1 MNTGPA
7 VIVNKRGGFLSALAF
22 GFFGLLTTT
31 IVCASG
37 LGFYGLYVVNGNAN
51 EIVKLGKDLGLGV
64 LDGFPEWIDALPPVL
79 TDAFNDRRDPTYR
92 NELNVDA
99 IVVRE
104 TDGRS
109 RAIVTVR
116 NSGDETVSLLMA
128 RIVFRNEQGV
138 PVHEYTKPIATPLS
152 FDDRDW
158 PGPILPGSERV
169 VSVPLRSRTQDELS
183 ATVELTEIRLWN
195 ADGGELVQ
203 ALPKSE

>member
-1 MNTGPA
+1 MNTSPS

-31 IVCASG
+31 VVCASG

-64 LDGFPEWIDALPPVL
+64 LDGFPEWVEALPPVF
-79 TDAFNDRRDPTYR
+79 TDAINDRRDPSYR
-92 NELNVDA
+92 SELSVDA
-99 IVVRE
+99 IVARGA
-104 TDGRS
+104 DGRA

-116 NSGDETVSLLMA
+116 NTGDETVSLLMA
-128 RIVFRNEQGV
+128 RIVLRNEQGV
-138 PVHEYTKPIATPLS
+138 PVHEYTKPIATPLA

-169 VSVPLRSRTQDELS
+169 VSVQLRSRTQDEMS

-195 ADGGELVQ
+195 ADGGKLARAQ
-203 ALPKSE
+203 P

>member
-37 LGFYGLYVVNGNAN
+37 LGFYALHVAN
-51 EIVKLGKDLGLGV
+51 SNVGEIVNLGKDLGLGV
-64 LDGFPEWIDALPPVL
+64 LDGFPKWVEALPPVI
-79 TDAFNDRRDPTYR
+79 TDAINDRRDPSYR
-92 NELNVDA
+92 SELSVDA
-99 IVVRE
+99 IVARAA
-104 TDGRS
+104 DGHA

-128 RIVFRNEQGV
+128 RIVFHNEQGV
-138 PVHEYTKPIATPLS
+138 PVHEYTKPIATPLA
-152 FDDRDW
+152 FDDHDW

-169 VSVPLRSRTQDELS
+169 VSVHLRSRTLDEMS
-183 ATVELTEIRLWN
+183 ATVEITELRLWN
-195 ADGGELVQ
+195 ADGGELAR